1 MPPVQAPVGSA
12 YPARPPRRWVVR
24 GVVSLAVIVV
34 LWIGLCYQVVENP
47 TVVTHPGPA
56 DAIVV
61 LGPAT
66 SARTDAALALARQ
79 GLSHVLVL
87 SNATTHR
94 HATQVCDHPPAG
106 WTLICFVPEPGT
118 TRGEAEYVR
127 DLAARYGWTNLI
139 VVTSRFHISRAR
151 LILKR
156 CLSGALQLV
165 AAPESISVGQWLYQY
180 AYQSAGYLRAAVH
193 TDC

>member
-1 MPPVQAPVGSA
+1 
-12 YPARPPRRWVVR
+12 
-24 GVVSLAVIVV
+24 VIVV

-47 TVVTHPGPA
+47 TVVAHPTNA

-66 SARTDAALALARQ
+66 SARTDAAVALARQ
-79 GLSHVLVL
+79 GRSHILVL
-87 SNATTHR
+87 SNATTHT
-94 HATQVCDHPPAG
+94 HATQLCDHPPTG

-127 DLAARYGWTNLI
+127 TLAARYGWTNLI

-151 LILKR
+151 LLLKR
-156 CLSGALQLV
+156 CLNGAVQMV

-180 AYQSAGYLRAAVH
+180 AYQSAGYVRAAAH

>member
-1 MPPVQAPVGSA
+1 M
-12 YPARPPRRWVVR
+12 
-24 GVVSLAVIVV
+24 LVV
-34 LWIGLCYQVVENP
+34 LWAGLCYQVVENP
-47 TVVTHPGPA
+47 SVVSHPTEA

-66 SARTDAALALARQ
+66 SARTDAAAALARQ

-87 SNATTHR
+87 SNASGYA
-94 HATQVCDHPPAG
+94 HARQLCTQPPAG
-106 WTLICFVPEPGT
+106 WNLTCFVPEPGT

-127 DLAARYGWTNLI
+127 TLAQRYGWTNLI

-156 CLSGALQLV
+156 CLSGRLQMV
-165 AAPESISVGQWLYQY
+165 AAPESISVGDWLYQY
-180 AYQSAGYLRAAVH
+180 AYQSAGYVRAAAH

>member
-1 MPPVQAPVGSA
+1 VF
-12 YPARPPRRWVVR
+12 RRWSLRLSVAFVV
-24 GVVSLAVIVV
+24 VVA
-34 LWIGLCYQVVENP
+34 LWTGLCYQVVQNP
-47 TVVTHPGPA
+47 TVITHPTKV

-66 SARTDAALALARQ
+66 SARTDKAVALARQ

-87 SNATTHR
+87 SNATTYA
-94 HATQVCDHPPAG
+94 HASTLCQNPPTG
-106 WTLICFVPEPGT
+106 WSITCFIPSPGT
-118 TRGEAEYVR
+118 TRGEAEYVQG
-127 DLAARYGWTNLI
+127 LAARYGWTNLI

-156 CLSGALQLV
+156 CFTGRLQLV
-165 AAPESISVGQWLYQY
+165 AASEPVSVAEWAYQY
-180 AYQSAGYLRAAVH
+180 AYQSAGYVRAALH

>member
-1 MPPVQAPVGSA
+1 VQGQPGQVQLEPS
-12 YPARPPRRWVVR
+12 RRVRRWAVR
-24 GVVSLAVIVV
+24 GAISLAVIVV
-34 LWIGLCYQVVENP
+34 LWLGLCYQVVENP

-87 SNATTHR
+87 SNATTHQ
-94 HATQVCDHPPAG
+94 HATQVCNHPPAG
-106 WTLICFVPEPGT
+106 WSVTCFVPEPGT

-156 CLSGALQLV
+156 CLSGEVQLV

-180 AYQSAGYLRAAVH
+180 AYQSAGYVRAALH